1 MWGKSRDQALDFPQP
16 IMRAGGELRPRSGT
30 PPAQDHTNRGP
41 GPIPYDT
48 ISQDGS
54 CVPIEAEVQRKHMD
68 DPPENNGGTSVAT
81 RVLLI
86 DDDLQILPLL
96 QRGLAYEGFE
106 VYTAVDGESGLAAA
120 RQHQPHIV
128 LLDIVMPG
136 LDGFEVCRRLRLQE
150 DIAIIMLTARDEVT
164 DKVSALNLG
173 ADDYV
178 PKPFAFDEL
187 LARIRAVLRRH
198 KVGGEPLTYAD
209 LELDQA
215 TREVRRARQEIEL
228 TPQEYKLLLFFMR
241 HPRQVL
247 SREQILER
255 IWGYTSEIDT
265 HVLEVYIGHLR
276 QKLEANGGTRLIHTI
291 RGFGYALRE

>member
-1 MWGKSRDQALDFPQP
+1 M
-16 IMRAGGELRPRSGT
+16 
-30 PPAQDHTNRGP
+30 
-41 GPIPYDT
+41 
-48 ISQDGS
+48 
-54 CVPIEAEVQRKHMD
+54 
-68 DPPENNGGTSVAT
+68 AT
-81 RVLLI
+81 RILLV

-96 QRGLAYEGFE
+96 QKGLAYEGFE

-120 RQHQPHIV
+120 REYQPHIV
-128 LLDIVMPG
+128 LLDIAMPG
-136 LDGFEVCRRLRLQE
+136 LDGFEVCRRLRLQD

-187 LARIRAVLRRH
+187 VARIRAVLRRH
-198 KVGGEPLTYAD
+198 KAGGEPLVYAD

-215 TREVRRARQEIEL
+215 TREVRRAGHRIEL
-228 TPQEYKLLLFFMR
+228 TTQEHNLLVFFMS

-255 IWGYTSEIDT
+255 VWGYHTEIDS

-276 QKLEANGGTRLIHTI
+276 QKLEASGGTRLIQTI
-291 RGFGYALRE
+291 RGYGYALRE